1 MSAADDAYRAAEAAI
16 EEAKRT
22 GAEVLDFSGE
32 AFWALETLP
41 PEIGELDRL
50 RSLVIGNKQ
59 VSDLAPL
66 QALTGLKN
74 LQLSNT
80 QVSDLAPLKGLTE
93 LQTLWLDGTQISDL
107 EPVRGL
113 MGLQDL
119 WLNRTLVSDLSPLWG
134 LTGLQALRLD
144 GTQVSDLAPL
154 QKLMELQD
162 LSLGR
167 TKVSDVA
174 PLKGLTELQ
183 NLWLD
188 GTQVSDLD
196 PMRGLTGLQ
205 TLSLDNTRVSD
216 FAPLRGLTGLQDL
229 SLDSTQVSDLGMLMG
244 LIGIRNLSLNSTQV
258 SDLAPLRELT
268 GLQTLSLDS
277 TQVSDLAPLQGLT
290 GLQGLSLD
298 GTQVSDLGRLKEL
311 TGLQNLWLDHTQV
324 LDLRPLRGL
333 HQLASRPIFG
343 GLNFQGIPATAD
355 PKIAEIAEI
364 EDPKVRAKALFDLLD
379 AGWVPP
385 VAVEPVSLEPDPLL
399 RSILIDG
406 KLEIAPDPPTE
417 QERRDQVK
425 AVLHE
430 RLKDKARDLSVL
442 AGNRF
447 PRLTNRARALM
458 LLLDRPFAELDL
470 LSVHLEIED
479 LEERRT
485 TGAEDGE
492 PYTDDVRNAV
502 SDVTRAGPGLTVGH
516 PDVDTFLD
524 RRRRSR
530 EDVVPEKDDAAH
542 QKLSQAVIDDAAANG
557 PNSRAMEELL
567 HRVADQAAARA
578 LREAKHRN
586 LIRTLVVPAV
596 SVPRDVAINV
606 AATLIATA
614 YGPAITAFVTSN
626 YGLLS
631 DVAATYGQGV
641 LVWFQQNVGPLMA
654 GIDTTVVRPVER
666 PKREDR

>member
-1 MSAADDAYRAAEAAI
+1 MSAAEDAYQAAEAAI

-22 GAEVLDFSGE
+22 GADALDFSGE
-32 AFWALETLP
+32 AFKALEALP
-41 PEIGELDRL
+41 PGIGALDGMR
-50 RSLVIGNKQ
+50 
-59 VSDLAPL
+59 DLDL
-66 QALTGLKN
+66 DKTG
-74 LQLSNT
+74 
-80 QVSDLAPLKGLTE
+80 VSDLAPLKGMTGLH
-93 LQTLWLDGTQISDL
+93 TL
-107 EPVRGL
+107 R
-113 MGLQDL
+113 LQD
-119 WLNRTLVSDLSPLWG
+119 TKVSDLTPLKG
-134 LTGLQALRLD
+134 LTGLYTLWLG

-154 QKLMELQD
+154 Q
-162 LSLGR
+162 
-167 TKVSDVA
+167 
-174 PLKGLTELQ
+174 GLTELL
-183 NLWLD
+183 NL
-188 GTQVSDLD
+188 GVERTQVSDLTPLKALTGLHSLWLD
-196 PMRGLTGLQ
+196 ATQVDDLAPLQGLTGLQ
-205 TLSLDNTRVSD
+205 YLSLGN
-216 FAPLRGLTGLQDL
+216 
-229 SLDSTQVSDLGMLMG
+229 
-244 LIGIRNLSLNSTQV
+244 
-258 SDLAPLRELT
+258 
-268 GLQTLSLDS
+268 

-290 GLQGLSLD
+290 GLQTLWLDRTQVSDLAPLQGLTGLQSLQLSN
-298 GTQVSDLGRLKEL
+298 TQVSDLGPLKEL
-311 TGLQNLWLDHTQV
+311 TGLQNLRLNNTQVSDLGPLKEMTSLQHLSLSDTRVSDLDPLKGMTGLRTLWLDSTQV
-324 LDLRPLRGL
+324 LDLRHLAELRN
-333 HQLASRPIFG
+333 LADEPRYG
-343 GLNFQGIPATAD
+343 GLTFQGIPATAD

-364 EDPKVRAKALFDLLD
+364 EDPKVRAKALFALLD

-385 VAVEPVSLEPDPLL
+385 VAVEPVPLEPDPLL

-417 QERRDQVK
+417 EERRDQVK

-447 PRLTNRARALM
+447 PRLANRARALM

-479 LEERRT
+479 LEDRRAT
-485 TGAEDGE
+485 AAEDGE

-631 DVAATYGQGV
+631 EVAATYGQGV

>member
-1 MSAADDAYRAAEAAI
+1 MSAAEVAYKAAEAAI
-16 EEAKRT
+16 AEAKRT
-22 GAEVLDFSGE
+22 GADALDFSGE
-32 AFWALETLP
+32 AFRALETLP
-41 PEIGELDRL
+41 PGISALDGL
-50 RSLVIGNKQ
+50 RSL
-59 VSDLAPL
+59 DL
-66 QALTGLKN
+66 GK
-74 LQLSNT
+74 T
-80 QVSDLAPLKGLTE
+80 QVSDLAPLAKLTALERLSLVDTPVRDVASLSGVMDVDGVESFDDIPSLEGLQNLRE
-93 LQTLWLDGTQISDL
+93 LELNGTQISDISPIGYL
-107 EPVRGL
+107 KGL
-113 MGLQDL
+113 KF
-119 WLNRTLVSDLSPLWG
+119 LSLG
-134 LTGLQALRLD
+134 K
-144 GTQVSDLAPL
+144 TQVSDLAPL
-154 QKLMELQD
+154 Q
-162 LSLGR
+162 
-167 TKVSDVA
+167 
-174 PLKGLTELQ
+174 
-183 NLWLD
+183 
-188 GTQVSDLD
+188 
-196 PMRGLTGLQ
+196 
-205 TLSLDNTRVSD
+205 
-216 FAPLRGLTGLQDL
+216 
-229 SLDSTQVSDLGMLMG
+229 
-244 LIGIRNLSLNSTQV
+244 
-258 SDLAPLRELT
+258 ELT
-268 GLQTLSLDS
+268 GLQTLRLDK
-277 TQVSDLAPLQGLT
+277 T
-290 GLQGLSLD
+290 
-298 GTQVSDLGRLKEL
+298 R
-311 TGLQNLWLDHTQV
+311 V
-324 LDLRPLRGL
+324 LDLRPLAGL
-333 HQLASRPIFG
+333 RKLADEPDEG
-343 GLNFQGIPATAD
+343 GLSFRSIPARAD

-364 EDPKVRAKALFDLLD
+364 EEDAARATALFALLD

-385 VAVEPVSLEPDPLL
+385 VAVEPVPLEPDPLL

-406 KLEIAPDPPTE
+406 KLEIEVDPPTE
-417 QERRDQVK
+417 DERRDQAK

-447 PRLTNRARALM
+447 PRLANRARALM

-470 LSVHLEIED
+470 LSLHLEIED

-542 QKLSQAVIDDAAANG
+542 QRLSQAVIDDAEANG

-567 HRVADQAAARA
+567 QRVADQAAARA

-631 DVAATYGQGV
+631 EVAATYGQGV
-641 LVWFQQNVGPLMA
+641 LVWFQQTVGPLMA
-654 GIDTTVVRPVER
+654 GIDTTVIRPVER
-666 PKREDR
+666 PKREKR